1 MRAIMP
7 GVSGEHHGEVFF
19 AAGSPAAAAAAGLAV
34 SVATASSMVRLGEVS
49 AVVLVSAEL
58 KPAMVSIWPAGAAA
72 TSASPVTVAA
82 PSSAGFSSA
91 GFSSAAVAAA
101 GTTGAS
107 VATGF
112 SSADAAGEGS
122 AAPSAAATG
131 FSSPVAAAAAGTAAP
146 SSVGSLSF
154 LLSSVAAGVVVSAV
168 AVAASAGLVSSGEV
182 VSVEVA
188 VSVVAVCGAERQRAR
203 VSDDW
208 CGTRTAGERAARE
221 GEAHRGL
228 VGVGRRGR
236 GGRVLLRSV
245 RRRDGAGGVRAG
257 LGDLGRLGRG
267 DGRSGGGLD
276 GGHRGEGCAARA
288 TQGVQRGSVTGG
300 ACS

>member
-91 GFSSAAVAAA
+91 AVAAA

-112 SSADAAGEGS
+112 SSADAAG
-122 AAPSAAATG
+122 
-131 FSSPVAAAAAGTAAP
+131 AGTTRPPAYSSSFTVGNSGCLSTTCSTTR
-146 SSVGSLSF
+146 SSVQLLHTLARTQAISQISLETK
-154 LLSSVAAGVVVSAV
+154 L
-168 AVAASAGLVSSGEV
+168 
-182 VSVEVA
+182 
-188 VSVVAVCGAERQRAR
+188 
-203 VSDDW
+203 W
-208 CGTRTAGERAARE
+208 C
-221 GEAHRGL
+221 
-228 VGVGRRGR
+228 
-236 GGRVLLRSV
+236 
-245 RRRDGAGGVRAG
+245 
-257 LGDLGRLGRG
+257 
-267 DGRSGGGLD
+267 
-276 GGHRGEGCAARA
+276 
-288 TQGVQRGSVTGG
+288 
-300 ACS
+300 